1 MVYHDKRKL
10 DEIITLIKL
19 EPTLS
24 CIYVEGP
31 TDKRIIEKFIC
42 QIGLNNIN
50 VYSIDTIDFSQLYP
64 DKPFLIDNN
73 KEKAIEL
80 SMQLD
85 KLVDEKSRKIMCVVD
100 KDFDDLLGSF
110 PTNRFLY
117 RTDFTCME
125 MYTFNIPCL
134 DHFINNVLF
143 GFPIEPE
150 IIISEIGK
158 VLIELFFIRYAISIL
173 FTKQMEYDYIDVKK
187 VCVID
192 KDCGEIQ
199 FNKNEYLYRML
210 NKLEEIS
217 RKREY
222 EVLIIDITRKC
233 TSDIRNYIHGHDY
246 IHLLSIYIK
255 RIKNIELKNEDILN
269 RILFLCLDFKE
280 LIQYQL
286 FKNIILR
293 FSSATPA
300 C

>member
-1 MVYHDKRKL
+1 
-10 DEIITLIKL
+10 
-19 EPTLS
+19 
-24 CIYVEGP
+24 
-31 TDKRIIEKFIC
+31 
-42 QIGLNNIN
+42 
-50 VYSIDTIDFSQLYP
+50 
-64 DKPFLIDNN
+64 
-73 KEKAIEL
+73 
-80 SMQLD
+80 
-85 KLVDEKSRKIMCVVD
+85 
-100 KDFDDLLGSF
+100 
-110 PTNRFLY
+110 
-117 RTDFTCME
+117 
-125 MYTFNIPCL
+125 
-134 DHFINNVLF
+134 
-143 GFPIEPE
+143 
-150 IIISEIGK
+150 
-158 VLIELFFIRYAISIL
+158 
-173 FTKQMEYDYIDVKK
+173 MEYDYIDVKK